1 MGYWE
6 IQKSPD
12 LCLSYECV
20 TTPPTSEKCW
30 IFFGLG
36 GVSIRH
42 RAKFCSQRSNAPFP
56 SSRRAEG
63 ADIIPHAVFHI
74 STSTSPAQ
82 GRTKLLS
89 TKQRSQIQSGKT
101 GLSLH
106 FPNFQILHLFRWG
119 QIGTAIRTQVP
130 MVLTNKVH
138 ATLHGHASLPAGRFR
153 IYLDDPFCKL
163 FLLLSVKSR
172 LLLKLS
178 LKLLYRYILYR

>member
-12 LCLSYECV
+12 LCLSYERAK
-20 TTPPTSEKCW
+20 TPPTSEKCW
-30 IFFGLG
+30 VFFGQG
-36 GVSIRH
+36 GFRIRH
-42 RAKFCSQRSNAPFP
+42 RAKLRSERSNAPFP
-56 SSRRAEG
+56 SSRRSEG
-63 ADIIPHAVFHI
+63 ADIIPHAVFHV

-89 TKQRSQIQSGKT
+89 TKQKRQIQRGKI
-101 GLSLH
+101 GSSLH
-106 FPNFQILHLFRWG
+106 FPNFQILHLLRWG
-119 QIGTAIRTQVP
+119 RAGTAVRAQVP
-130 MVLTNKVH
+130 MVLTNQVH
-138 ATLHGHASLPAGRFR
+138 TTRYGHTSLPAGGFR